1 MRQRYWHDRCEDML
15 ASQHIKRT
23 IRIYIGKFNAQQ
35 ALAVLEPAV
44 LNFGVCPPMRN
55 VGTHHKVLPEVMLS

>member
-1 MRQRYWHDRCEDML
+1 ML